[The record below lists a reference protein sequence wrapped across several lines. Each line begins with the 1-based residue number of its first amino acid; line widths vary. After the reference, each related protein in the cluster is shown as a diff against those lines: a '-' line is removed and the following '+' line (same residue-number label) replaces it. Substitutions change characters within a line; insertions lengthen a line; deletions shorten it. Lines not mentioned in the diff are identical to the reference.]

1 MTRTAKLLCA
11 FGCMLLLAT
20 AAFHGTGYSGVRD
33 ALAQSS
39 ASAFLVGAL
48 PGVWLHFSIHLVF
61 LVAFGVLALFLAQGA
76 RRVLGLLALAVAAD
90 AALVFSFAGFFAGV
104 ALLAGAALCFA
115 LAATLPLPSS
125 SMSHGGGA

>member
-1 MTRTAKLLCA
+1 MTLTAKLLCA
-11 FGCMLLLAT
+11 FGCILLLAT

-33 ALAQSS
+33 ALAASS
-39 ASAFLVGAL
+39 TSAFLVSAL
-48 PGVWLHFSIHLVF
+48 PGVWLHFSIHLVV

-76 RRVLGLLALAVAAD
+76 RSVLGLVALAVSAD

-115 LAATLPLPSS
+115 IAAAFPIPRK
-125 SMSHGGGA
+125 SMSPGSAA